1 MTSTAVAA
9 ARWMPDRVRH
19 DKPRSGKRWFAA
31 ALAFCAGVA
40 AAYPVTD
47 DRGVTVEFAQ
57 PPQRIVTL
65 LPSLTETVCALDEC
79 KRLVGVDTFSNW
91 PESVRQLPHVGG
103 VEDASIETIVSLK
116 PDLVLLSSTSRAISR
131 LQALRIPVFGI
142 DVKTLP
148 DVHRALANVGRVLG
162 TTRGEAISAQI
173 DAGIADTAKQVPASA
188 KGVSIYFEVANGP
201 YAASES
207 SHIGEILARLGAANI
222 VPGSLGTV
230 PRLNP
235 EFVVRADP
243 QVIVISQREAASLKS
258 RPGWS
263 HIRAVREGR
272 ICALDP
278 QQGDAI
284 ARPGPR
290 LVQAARILAQCMQ
303 MKARR

>member
-1 MTSTAVAA
+1 
-9 ARWMPDRVRH
+9 MPGQARH
-19 DKPRSGKRWFAA
+19 DNRVNWKRRIAA
-31 ALAFCAGVA
+31 ALAFCASAA

-47 DRGVTVEFAQ
+47 DRGVVVEFTR

-91 PESVRQLPHVGG
+91 PESVQQLPHVGG

-142 DVKTLP
+142 DVKTLS
-148 DVHRALANVGRVLG
+148 DVNRALTNVGRVLG
-162 TTRGEAISAQI
+162 TTRGEKISAQI
-173 DAGIADTAKQVPASA
+173 DAGIAAAAQQVPPSA
-188 KGVSIYFEVANGP
+188 KGVSIYFEVSNGP

-207 SHIGEILARLGAANI
+207 SHIGEILARLGADNI
-222 VPGSLGTV
+222 VPGKLGTV

-243 QVIVISQREAASLKS
+243 QVIVISKREAAALQS

-263 HIRAVREGR
+263 RIRAVREGR
-272 ICALDP
+272 ICALDS
-278 QQGDAI
+278 QQGDVI

-290 LVQAARILAQCMQ
+290 LVQAAQILAQCMQ